1 MSEVLAVEEVG
12 RQMLQATTG
21 EVHWANAL
29 RCAWHA
35 AIHGVKELDTIERL
49 NNNKMFS
56 EIWALD
62 SSSVL
67 PGTLSFDYTE
77 FIPIHPLG
85 LNLGKYINIY

>member
-1 MSEVLAVEEVG
+1 MDMSLSKLEGIVKDRE
-12 RQMLQATTG
+12 
-21 EVHWANAL
+21 
-29 RCAWHA
+29 AWHA
-35 AIHGVKELDTIERL
+35 AIHGVKELDTIEPL

-77 FIPIHPLG
+77 LIPIHPLG